1 MDDQMEFEEPLP
13 EEAPTIID
21 PGTLGN
27 NTVRMTESQIQ
38 VGNMGEK
45 YKVATVW
52 SFRSLFVYL
61 GKRRRLWKAKIAWSR
76 WLWEGVSSSKK
87 VQPEFRHIICYESA
101 EEGQN
106 YLVR

>member
-45 YKVATVW
+45 YKVATVL
-52 SFRSLFVYL
+52 SF
-61 GKRRRLWKAKIAWSR
+61 
-76 WLWEGVSSSKK
+76 SKLMRT
-87 VQPEFRHIICYESA
+87 FRQEKKTLKS
-101 EEGQN
+101 
-106 YLVR
+106 

>member
-1 MDDQMEFEEPLP
+1 MEFEEPLP

-45 YKVATVW
+45 YKVATV
-52 SFRSLFVYL
+52 
-61 GKRRRLWKAKIAWSR
+61 
-76 WLWEGVSSSKK
+76 
-87 VQPEFRHIICYESA
+87 
-101 EEGQN
+101 
-106 YLVR
+106 